1 MITTPFS
8 VRFDAGPP
16 PRYAPG
22 GHGFVTER
30 EREAIPALR
39 VFEINSGFAPVWW
52 YEGKTVTE
60 LARSDAGVAAG
71 PSAAVREADLLRRAI
86 PLWYKADTGAGRFRV
101 TATLCGVEDCGEV
114 LLFVSRR
121 RLGWRGA
128 LARGEQ
134 VTVTALCDVSPII
147 AVGGGDAAEGDFG
160 RAEDTSVD
168 VVVIGAALY
177 SLEIQ
182 PWEGKTV
189 WLMGDST
196 VTDQPAQAPY
206 APGATYAGWG
216 QMLPVYLGE
225 QYCVSNHAHS
235 GLSTETFR
243 DKGHYDLMVPLLRP
257 GDMVLI
263 QFGHNDQKRLHL
275 AADTGY
281 SANLLRYI
289 RELRANRACPVLVT
303 PLARNTWASETEYND
318 MLLPF
323 AAAMKRL
330 GQAEDVPVVDL
341 HGAMKTA
348 ICRVGL
354 DAARVWFHPCDYT
367 HTNDFGAHM
376 AAGFV
381 AEELARLGLISEVP
395 VPAWEVHPPLDELEA
410 PAAVEPGGLKPPAGS
425 KPLVDYGLIP
435 DAPWPIT

>member
-1 MITTPFS
+1 MITMPFLA
-8 VRFDAGPP
+8 RFDADPLP
-16 PRYAPG
+16 CYTPG

-30 EREAIPALR
+30 ERDAIPALR
-39 VFEINSGFAPVWW
+39 ISEINSGFTPVWW

-60 LARSDAGVAAG
+60 LARSGSGAAAV
-71 PSAAVREADLLRRAI
+71 PSAAVRETDLFHRAI

-101 TATLCGVEDCGEV
+101 TAALRGVEDCDEV

-121 RLGWRGA
+121 RLCWRGT
-128 LARGEQ
+128 LRKGEQ

-147 AVGGGDAAEGDFG
+147 AVGGGDAAEGDHG

-168 VVVIGAALY
+168 VAVVGAALD
-177 SLEIQ
+177 SLKIQ
-182 PWEGKTV
+182 AWEGKTLY
-189 WLMGDST
+189 LMGDST
-196 VTDQPAQAPY
+196 VTDQPAQVPY

-243 DKGHYDLMVPLLRP
+243 DKGHYDVMYPLLRP

-275 AADTGY
+275 AAGTGY
-281 SANLLRYI
+281 SENLFRYI
-289 RELRANRACPVLVT
+289 RELRAAGTCPVLVT
-303 PLARNTWASETEYND
+303 PLARNTWASDADYND
-318 MLLPF
+318 MLAPF
-323 AAAMKRL
+323 AAAMKRI
-330 GQAEDVPVVDL
+330 GQAEDVPVLDL
-341 HGAMKTA
+341 HAAMKTA
-348 ICRVGL
+348 ICRAGM

-381 AEELARLGLISEVP
+381 AEELARFGLISGLP
-395 VPAWEVHPPLDELEA
+395 VPAWRAHDPLDELKA
-410 PAAVEPGGLKPPAGS
+410 PPDEELGGLTPPAGS

>member
-1 MITTPFS
+1 MVQVPFS

-16 PRYAPG
+16 PRYTAG

-30 EREAIPALR
+30 ERDAIPALR
-39 VFEINSGFAPVWW
+39 VSEVNSGFEPVWW
-52 YEGKTVTE
+52 YEGKIVTD
-60 LARSDAGVAAG
+60 LTGSDNGVAAR
-71 PSAAVREADLLRRAI
+71 PSAAVRETDLLRRAI
-86 PLWYKADTGAGRFRV
+86 PLWYKADTGAGKFRV
-101 TATLCGVEDCGEV
+101 TATLCGVEDCDEV

-128 LARGEQ
+128 IAEGEQ

-147 AVGGGDAAEGDFG
+147 AVGGGDAAAGDLG
-160 RAEDTSVD
+160 RAEDASVD

-177 SLEIQ
+177 SLEIRA
-182 PWEGKTV
+182 WEGKTV
-189 WLMGDST
+189 YIMGDST
-196 VTDQPAQAPY
+196 VTDQPAQVPY

-243 DKGHYDLMVPLLRP
+243 DKGHYDLMAPLLRP

-263 QFGHNDQKRLHL
+263 QFGHNDQKRIHL

-289 RELRANRACPVLVT
+289 RELRAAGACPVLVT
-303 PLARNTWASETEYND
+303 SLARNTWAGETRYND
-318 MLLPF
+318 MLAPF
-323 AAAMKRL
+323 AAAVKRI
-330 GQAEDVPVVDL
+330 GQAENVPVPDL
-341 HGAMKTA
+341 HGAMKAA
-348 ICRVGL
+348 ICRVGM

-381 AEELARLGLISEVP
+381 ARELVRLGLISELP
-395 VPAWEVHPPLDELEA
+395 VPAWQVHAPLDELKA
-410 PAAVEPGGLKPPAGS
+410 PTVEELGGLTPPANS

-435 DAPWPIT
+435 DAPWPVT

>member
-1 MITTPFS
+1 MITAPFS
-8 VRFDAGPP
+8 VRFDTEPLL
-16 PRYAPG
+16 RYTPG

-30 EREAIPALR
+30 ELDAVPALR
-39 VFEINSGFAPVWW
+39 VPEINSGFAPAWW

-60 LARSDAGVAAG
+60 LTQSDAGAAAR

-86 PLWYKADTGAGRFRV
+86 PLWYKADTGAGKFQV
-101 TATLCGVEDCGEV
+101 TATLCGVEDRDEV

-121 RLGWRGA
+121 RLGWRGT
-128 LARGEQ
+128 LAKGER

-147 AVGGGDAAEGDFG
+147 AVGGGDAAAGDLG
-160 RAEDTSVD
+160 RMEDVSVD
-168 VVVIGAALY
+168 VAVVGAALY
-177 SLEIQ
+177 SLEVR
-182 PWEGKTV
+182 PWDGKTV

-196 VTDQPAQAPY
+196 VTDQPAQVPY
-206 APGATYAGWG
+206 APGAAYAGWG

-243 DKGHYDLMVPLLRP
+243 DKGHYDLMAALLRP

-289 RELRANRACPVLVT
+289 RELRANRARPVLVT
-303 PLARNTWASETEYND
+303 PLARNTWASETDYND
-318 MLLPF
+318 MLSPF

-330 GQAEDVPVVDL
+330 GQAEDVPVLDL
-341 HGAMKTA
+341 HGAMKA
-348 ICRVGL
+348 AVCREGM

-381 AEELARLGLISEVP
+381 ARELVRCGLISGLP
-395 VPAWEVHPPLDELEA
+395 VPAWRVHAPLDELEA
-410 PAAVEPGGLKPPAGS
+410 PAAGELGGLTPPAGS

>member
-1 MITTPFS
+1 MVKMPFS
-8 VRFDAGPP
+8 VRFDGEPL
-16 PRYAPG
+16 PRYTVG

-30 EREAIPALR
+30 EMDAIPALR
-39 VFEINSGFAPVWW
+39 ISEINSGFAPVWW
-52 YEGKTVTE
+52 YKGKTVTE
-60 LARSDAGVAAG
+60 LTRTGSGVTAL
-71 PSAAVREADLLRRAI
+71 PSAAVRETDLLHRSI
-86 PLWYKADTGAGRFRV
+86 PLWYKADTVAGKFRV
-101 TATLCGVEDCGEV
+101 TATLCGVEDCDEV

-121 RLGWRGA
+121 RLGWRGK
-128 LARGEQ
+128 LAKGEQ

-147 AVGGGDAAEGDFG
+147 AVGGGDAAEGDLG

-168 VVVIGAALY
+168 VVVIGAALCA
-177 SLEIQ
+177 LEIRG
-182 PWEGKTV
+182 WEGKSV
-189 WLMGDST
+189 YLMGDST
-196 VTDQPAQAPY
+196 VTDQPAQIPY

-243 DKGHYDLMVPLLRP
+243 DKGHYDLLCPLLRP

-275 AADTGY
+275 AAETGY
-281 SANLLRYI
+281 RSNLLRYI
-289 RELRANRACPVLVT
+289 REIRAAGACPVLVT
-303 PLARNTWASETEYND
+303 PLARNTWASGTEYND
-318 MLLPF
+318 MLAAF
-323 AAAMKRL
+323 AGAMKRI
-330 GQAEDVPVVDL
+330 GQEEDVPVLDL
-341 HGAMKTA
+341 HGAMKAA
-348 ICRVGL
+348 IRRVGM

-381 AEELARLGLISEVP
+381 AEELVRAGLISAQP
-395 VPAWEVHPPLDELEA
+395 VPAWEVHAPLDELEA
-410 PAAVEPGGLKPPAGS
+410 PPAGELGGLAPPAGS

>member
-1 MITTPFS
+1 MITTPFF
-8 VRFDAGPP
+8 VRFDADPL
-16 PRYAPG
+16 PRYTPG

-30 EREAIPALR
+30 ELDAVPALR
-39 VFEINSGFAPVWW
+39 VSEINSGFAPAWW
-52 YEGKTVTE
+52 YEGKIVTE
-60 LARSDAGVAAG
+60 LVRSGSGAAAV
-71 PSAAVREADLLRRAI
+71 PSAAVRETDLFHRAI

-101 TATLCGVEDCGEV
+101 TAALRGVEDCDEV

-121 RLGWRGA
+121 RLCWRGTVA
-128 LARGEQ
+128 KGEQ

-147 AVGGGDAAEGDFG
+147 AVGGGDAAEGDHG

-168 VVVIGAALY
+168 VAVVGAALD
-177 SLEIQ
+177 SLEIRA
-182 PWEGKTV
+182 WEGKTL

-196 VTDQPAQAPY
+196 VTDQPAQVPY

-243 DKGHYDLMVPLLRP
+243 EKGHYDLMYPLLRP

-275 AADTGY
+275 AAGTGY
-281 SANLLRYI
+281 SENLLRYI
-289 RELRANRACPVLVT
+289 RELRAAGACPVLVT
-303 PLARNTWASETEYND
+303 PLARNTWASETDYND
-318 MLLPF
+318 MLSPF

-330 GQAEDVPVVDL
+330 GQVEDVPVLDL
-341 HGAMKTA
+341 HAAMKAA
-348 ICRVGL
+348 ICRAGM

-381 AEELARLGLISEVP
+381 AEELARFGLTAGLP
-395 VPAWEVHPPLDELEA
+395 VPAWRVHAPLDELKA
-410 PAAVEPGGLKPPAGS
+410 PSDEELGGRTAPAGS

>member
-8 VRFDAGPP
+8 VRFDTDPP
-16 PRYAPG
+16 PRYTAG

-30 EREAIPALR
+30 EPDAIPALR
-39 VFEINSGFAPVWW
+39 VSEINSGFAPAWW

-60 LARSDAGVAAG
+60 LRWSDNGVTAG

-86 PLWYKADTGAGRFRV
+86 PLWYKADTGAGKFRV
-101 TATLCGVEDCGEV
+101 TATLRGAEDCGEA

-121 RLGWRGA
+121 RLCWRGA
-128 LARGEQ
+128 LAKGEQ

-147 AVGGGDAAEGDFG
+147 AVGGGDAAAGDLG

-168 VVVIGAALY
+168 VVVTGAALY
-177 SLEIQ
+177 SLEIR
-182 PWEGKTV
+182 PWEGKTL

-196 VTDQPAQAPY
+196 VTDQPAQTPY

-243 DKGHYDLMVPLLRP
+243 DKGHYGLMVPLLRP

-275 AADTGY
+275 AAGTGY
-281 SANLLRYI
+281 SENLLRYI
-289 RELRANRACPVLVT
+289 RELRASRTCPVLVT
-303 PLARNTWASETEYND
+303 PLARNTWASGTEYND
-318 MLLPF
+318 MLAPF
-323 AAAMKRL
+323 AAAMKRI
-330 GQAEDVPVVDL
+330 GQAEGVPVLDL
-341 HGAMKTA
+341 HGAMKAA
-348 ICRVGL
+348 ICRAGM

-381 AEELARLGLISEVP
+381 AGELVRCGLISEIP
-395 VPAWEVHPPLDELEA
+395 VPAWRVHAPLDELEA
-410 PAAVEPGGLKPPAGS
+410 PPELAPPAGS

>member
-1 MITTPFS
+1 MVQTPFS
-8 VRFDAGPP
+8 VRFDTDPLS
-16 PRYAPG
+16 RYTIG
-22 GHGFVTER
+22 GHGLVTER
-30 EREAIPALR
+30 EMGAIPALR
-39 VFEINSGFAPVWW
+39 VSEINSGFAPVWW
-52 YEGKTVTE
+52 YEGKPVTE
-60 LARSDAGVAAG
+60 LTRSGSGVTAK
-71 PSAAVREADLLRRAI
+71 PSAAVRETDLLRRAI
-86 PLWYKADTGAGRFRV
+86 PLWYKADTGAGKFRV
-101 TATLCGVEDCGEV
+101 TATLCGVEDCDEI

-121 RLGWRGA
+121 RLGWRGT
-128 LARGEQ
+128 LAKGER

-160 RAEDTSVD
+160 RVEDTSVD
-168 VVVIGAALY
+168 VAVIGAALY
-177 SLEIQ
+177 SLEIR

-196 VTDQPAQAPY
+196 VTDQPAQTPY
-206 APGATYAGWG
+206 APGTAYAGWG

-225 QYCVSNHAHS
+225 QFCVSNHAHS

-243 DKGHYDLMVPLLRP
+243 DKGHYELLFPLVRP

-289 RELRANRACPVLVT
+289 RELRTNRACPVLVT
-303 PLARNTWASETEYND
+303 PLARNTWASATQYND
-318 MLLPF
+318 MLSPF

-330 GQAEDVPVVDL
+330 GRTENVPVVDL
-341 HGAMKTA
+341 HEAMKAA
-348 ICRVGL
+348 IGRAGM

-381 AEELARLGLISEVP
+381 AEGLARLGLISGTSVP
-395 VPAWEVHPPLDELEA
+395 EWRVHAPLDELKA
-410 PAAVEPGGLKPPAGS
+410 PIAEELGGLTPPAGS

>member
-147 AVGGGDAAEGDFG
+147 AVGGGDAAEGNFG
-160 RAEDTSVD
+160 ERR
-168 VVVIGAALY
+168 I
-177 SLEIQ
+177 
-182 PWEGKTV
+182 
-189 WLMGDST
+189 
-196 VTDQPAQAPY
+196 PA
-206 APGATYAGWG
+206 
-216 QMLPVYLGE
+216 
-225 QYCVSNHAHS
+225 
-235 GLSTETFR
+235 
-243 DKGHYDLMVPLLRP
+243 
-257 GDMVLI
+257 
-263 QFGHNDQKRLHL
+263 
-275 AADTGY
+275 
-281 SANLLRYI
+281 
-289 RELRANRACPVLVT
+289 
-303 PLARNTWASETEYND
+303 
-318 MLLPF
+318 
-323 AAAMKRL
+323 
-330 GQAEDVPVVDL
+330 
-341 HGAMKTA
+341 
-348 ICRVGL
+348 
-354 DAARVWFHPCDYT
+354 
-367 HTNDFGAHM
+367 
-376 AAGFV
+376 
-381 AEELARLGLISEVP
+381 
-395 VPAWEVHPPLDELEA
+395 
-410 PAAVEPGGLKPPAGS
+410 
-425 KPLVDYGLIP
+425 
-435 DAPWPIT
+435 

>member
-1 MITTPFS
+1 MMDTPFS
-8 VRFDAGPP
+8 VRFDAGPL

-30 EREAIPALR
+30 ELDAFPALR
-39 VFEINSGFAPVWW
+39 VSELNSGFTPAWW

-60 LARSDAGVAAG
+60 LTQSGSGAAAG
-71 PSAAVREADLLRRAI
+71 PSAAVREADLLHRTI
-86 PLWYKADTGAGRFRV
+86 PLWYKADTGAGKFRV
-101 TATLCGVEDCGEV
+101 TATLCGVEDRDEV

-147 AVGGGDAAEGDFG
+147 AVGGGDAAAGDLG

-168 VVVIGAALY
+168 VAVIGAALY
-177 SLEIQ
+177 SLEIHT
-182 PWEGKTV
+182 WEGKTV

-196 VTDQPAQAPY
+196 VTDQPAQTPY
-206 APGATYAGWG
+206 APGAAYAGWG

-243 DKGHYDLMVPLLRP
+243 DKGHYDLMAPLLCP

-275 AADTGY
+275 AAGTGY
-281 SANLLRYI
+281 TENLLRYI

-303 PLARNTWASETEYND
+303 PLARNTWASERSYND

-330 GQAEDVPVVDL
+330 GQAEDVPVADL
-341 HGAMKTA
+341 HGAMKAA
-348 ICRVGL
+348 IGRAGM

-381 AEELARLGLISEVP
+381 AEELARLGLISGLP
-395 VPAWEVHPPLDELEA
+395 VPAWRVHAPLDELTA
-410 PAAVEPGGLKPPAGS
+410 PAIGELGGLTPPVGS

>member
-1 MITTPFS
+1 MVQTPFF
-8 VRFDAGPP
+8 VRFDAESP

-22 GHGFVTER
+22 GHGFVTEW
-30 EREAIPALR
+30 ERDAIPALR
-39 VFEINSGFAPVWW
+39 ISEINSGFAPAWW
-52 YEGKTVTE
+52 YEGKPVTE
-60 LARSDAGVAAG
+60 LTESDNGAAAR

-86 PLWYKADTGAGRFRV
+86 PLWYKADTGEGKFRV
-101 TATLCGVEDCGEV
+101 TATLCGVEDCDEV

-121 RLGWRGA
+121 RLCWRGK
-128 LARGEQ
+128 LARGER

-147 AVGGGDAAEGDFG
+147 AVGGGDAAEGDLG
-160 RAEDTSVD
+160 WADDTSVD
-168 VVVIGAALY
+168 VAVIGAALY
-177 SLEIQ
+177 SLEIRA
-182 PWEGKTV
+182 WEGKSV
-189 WLMGDST
+189 YIMGDST
-196 VTDQPAQAPY
+196 VTDQPAQVPY
-206 APGATYAGWG
+206 APGAAYAGWG

-243 DKGHYDLMVPLLRP
+243 DKGHYDLLLPLLRP

-289 RELRANRACPVLVT
+289 RELRAAGAYPVLVT
-303 PLARNTWASETEYND
+303 SLARNTWASETDYND
-318 MLLPF
+318 MLAPF
-323 AAAMKRL
+323 AAAMKRI
-330 GQAEDVPVVDL
+330 GQAENVPVLDL
-341 HGAMKTA
+341 HRAMKA
-348 ICRVGL
+348 AVCRAGM

-381 AEELARLGLISEVP
+381 AEELIRFGLISGLP
-395 VPAWEVHPPLDELEA
+395 VPAWQVHAPLDELEA
-410 PAAVEPGGLKPPAGS
+410 PTAEELGGLTPPAGS

>member
-1 MITTPFS
+1 MVQIPFFA
-8 VRFDAGPP
+8 RFDEDPP
-16 PRYAPG
+16 PRYTAG
-22 GHGFVTER
+22 GHGFVTET
-30 EREAIPALR
+30 ELSASPALR
-39 VFEINSGFAPVWW
+39 IPEVNSGFAPAWW
-52 YEGKTVTE
+52 YEGKAVTE
-60 LARSDAGVAAG
+60 LTRSGSGVTAG
-71 PSAAVREADLLRRAI
+71 PSAAVREAALRRRAS
-86 PLWYKADTGAGRFRV
+86 PLWYKADTGAGKFRV
-101 TATLCGVEDCGEV
+101 TAALCGVEDCDEA

-121 RLGWRGA
+121 RLGWRGR
-128 LARGEQ
+128 LAKGER

-147 AVGGGDAAEGDFG
+147 AVGGGDAAAGDLG

-168 VVVIGAALY
+168 VVVMGAALY
-177 SLEIQ
+177 SLEIR

-189 WLMGDST
+189 YIMGDST
-196 VTDQPAQAPY
+196 VTDQPAQVPY

-243 DKGHYDLMVPLLRP
+243 DKGHYDLMLPLLRP

-275 AADTGY
+275 AAGTGY
-281 SANLLRYI
+281 SETLLRYI
-289 RELRANRACPVLVT
+289 RELRAAGACPVLVT
-303 PLARNTWASETEYND
+303 PLARNTWASDTEYND

-323 AAAMKRL
+323 ADAMKRL
-330 GQAEDVPVVDL
+330 GQAENVPVLDL
-341 HGAMKTA
+341 HAAMKAA
-348 ICRVGL
+348 IRREGM

-381 AEELARLGLISEVP
+381 AEELTLAGLISGRPVP
-395 VPAWEVHPPLDELEA
+395 VWRVHAPLDTLEA
-410 PAAVEPGGLKPPAGS
+410 PPAEELDGLTPPAGS

>member
-1 MITTPFS
+1 MVRTPFS
-8 VRFDAGPP
+8 VRFDAGEP
-16 PRYAPG
+16 PRYSPG
-22 GHGFVTER
+22 GHGFVTGR
-30 EREAIPALR
+30 ERDAIPALR
-39 VFEINSGFAPVWW
+39 ISEVNSGFAPVWW

-60 LARSDAGVAAG
+60 LTQSAAGAAAG
-71 PSAAVREADLLRRAI
+71 PSAAVREADLLHRAI
-86 PLWYKADTGAGRFRV
+86 PLWYKADTGAGKFRV
-101 TATLCGVEDCGEV
+101 TATLRGVEDCDEV

-121 RLGWRGA
+121 RLCWRGT
-128 LARGEQ
+128 LARDEQ

-147 AVGGGDAAEGDFG
+147 AVGGGDAAEGDLG

-168 VVVIGAALY
+168 VVVTGAALY
-177 SLEIQ
+177 SLEIR

-189 WLMGDST
+189 YLMGDST
-196 VTDQPAQAPY
+196 VTDQPAQIPY

-243 DKGHYDLMVPLLRP
+243 DKGHYDLMVPLLRS

-281 SANLLRYI
+281 RANLLRYI
-289 RELRANRACPVLVT
+289 RELRADRAFPVLVT
-303 PLARNTWASETEYND
+303 PLARNTWAGDTDYND
-318 MLLPF
+318 MLAPF
-323 AAAMKRL
+323 AAAMKRI
-330 GQAEDVPVVDL
+330 GQEENVPVLDL
-341 HGAMKTA
+341 HGAMKAA
-348 ICRVGL
+348 IRRAGM

-381 AEELARLGLISEVP
+381 AEELARLGLISGRP
-395 VPAWEVHPPLDELEA
+395 VPAWRVHAPLDELKAPDAEELGGLTA
-410 PAAVEPGGLKPPAGS
+410 PAGV

>member
-1 MITTPFS
+1 MVQTPFS
-8 VRFDAGPP
+8 VRFDEGPLP
-16 PRYAPG
+16 WYTAG

-30 EREAIPALR
+30 ERDAISALR
-39 VFEINSGFAPVWW
+39 VSEINSGFAPVWW
-52 YEGKTVTE
+52 YEGKTVTGLTE
-60 LARSDAGVAAG
+60 SDAGAAAG
-71 PSAAVREADLLRRAI
+71 PSAAVREADLLHRAI
-86 PLWYKADTGAGRFRV
+86 PLWYKADTGKGKFRV
-101 TATLCGVEDCGEV
+101 TATLRGVEDCDEV

-121 RLGWRGA
+121 RLCWRGA

-168 VVVIGAALY
+168 VVVTGAALY
-177 SLEIQ
+177 SLEIHA
-182 PWEGKTV
+182 WEGKTV

-196 VTDQPAQAPY
+196 VTDQPAQVPY

-243 DKGHYDLMVPLLRP
+243 DKGHYDLMYPLLRP

-275 AADTGY
+275 AADKGY
-281 SANLLRYI
+281 TENLLRYI
-289 RELRANRACPVLVT
+289 RELRAAGACPVLVT
-303 PLARNTWASETEYND
+303 PLARNTWASDTDYND

-330 GQAEDVPVVDL
+330 GEAEDVPVADL
-341 HGAMKTA
+341 HGAMKAA
-348 ICRVGL
+348 IFRAGM

-381 AEELARLGLISEVP
+381 AEELARLGLISGRP
-395 VPAWEVHPPLDELEA
+395 VPAWRVHAPLDELDA
-410 PAAVEPGGLKPPAGS
+410 PAAGELGGLTPPAGS